1 MKDGNIFYTCLQAA
15 CSGGA
20 HGNLFIVGIIHRYPD
35 PTSDPRSVVLDAQI
49 TGKGLAWKVLL
60 DGEKLFTDHYSHFNC
75 MVPDP
80 DGTLYIGEDDGFVR
94 SQRGQVTATKLR
106 GQVKGSLECVYLGAG
121 TQFVFGTADGWVAH
135 FDKGTLISKAQVG
148 HENYDYNFITGI
160 HGVGADFMVA
170 VGWKGIVARY
180 SSGQW
185 VKVPAPSNV
194 DLSAVWCS
202 SKTEIYIGGQSGLA
216 WRWDGDGR
224 WQPLAIDTSK
234 DPSVVFTGFAHFEG
248 TLYAAC
254 GGDLYRLEGDTFISV
269 PKVFEDQQVGA
280 LVVTTSGLIGLG
292 GSWGPR
298 GNWFTRFDG
307 KTWTAEQINI
317 KL

>member
-1 MKDGNIFYTCLQAA
+1 
-15 CSGGA
+15 
-20 HGNLFIVGIIHRYPD
+20 
-35 PTSDPRSVVLDAQI
+35 
-49 TGKGLAWKVLL
+49 
-60 DGEKLFTDHYSHFNC
+60 
-75 MVPDP
+75 
-80 DGTLYIGEDDGFVR
+80 
-94 SQRGQVTATKLR
+94 
-106 GQVKGSLECVYLGAG
+106 
-121 TQFVFGTADGWVAH
+121 
-135 FDKGTLISKAQVG
+135 
-148 HENYDYNFITGI
+148 
-160 HGVGADFMVA
+160 MVA